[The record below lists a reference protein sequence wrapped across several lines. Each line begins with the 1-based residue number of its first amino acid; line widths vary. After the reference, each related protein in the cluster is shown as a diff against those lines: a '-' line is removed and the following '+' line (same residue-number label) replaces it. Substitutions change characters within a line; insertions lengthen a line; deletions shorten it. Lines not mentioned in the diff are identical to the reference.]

1 MNRKEKL
8 ALYEALATEQS
19 LILKGKATAYT
30 SMNGNMFSF
39 LAPDGTLAFRLS
51 KEDQVAFELE
61 HGPSEVR
68 QYNSVMRGYVG
79 ISDDLL
85 SDTEKLK
92 SVFEQCVKNA
102 KSLKPKPMMSPKIPP
117 EVKGT

>member
-1 MNRKEKL
+1 MDRKEKL
-8 ALYEALATEQS
+8 ALYEALVTEQS
-19 LILKGKATAYT
+19 LTLKGKATAYT

-51 KEDQVAFELE
+51 KEDQAAFEVE

-79 ISDDLL
+79 ISDDML
-85 SDTEKLK
+85 SDAEKLN
-92 SVFEQCVKNA
+92 SVFAKCVQNA
-102 KSLKPKPMMSPKIPP
+102 KTLKPKPTK
-117 EVKGT
+117 KK